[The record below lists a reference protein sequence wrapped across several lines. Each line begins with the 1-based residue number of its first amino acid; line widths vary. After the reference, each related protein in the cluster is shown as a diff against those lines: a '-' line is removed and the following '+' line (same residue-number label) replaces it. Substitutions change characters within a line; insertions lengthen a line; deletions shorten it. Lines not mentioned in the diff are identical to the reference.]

1 MFLELPH
8 VLVRPLI
15 TSVHPGT
22 HLRAMATDA
31 TVGIASFHKEQLTS
45 AFFRKLAPAVRLDTI
60 QPSEPDDADS
70 DDLKKQQVVRL
81 ADGGYVDN
89 TAVAF
94 IIKHLQDNGLGEDFR
109 IVLFMNTTSKSVQ
122 MGSHKIPGDIARL
135 FGGSK
140 LSSESDLANSNLDKF
155 PVTESFSFDTISAH
169 IFEKAAWD
177 NVTEQWATPEDPF
190 RLRHFALQVETVN
203 NLAFGIKAGDKG
215 ELLIFIS
222 EHTEASIVPMGD
234 DDFLKYKDIYTKTRG
249 MMKERQERIDSL
261 RAAMGII
268 APEGSV
274 KVRVALSGG
283 GWHSHTCHSA
293 WFAAMLDAPWA
304 PTLKQVLH
312 NVDVIASN
320 SGGSWFLSMLAFSKA
335 FRESLEVK
343 TSRDQWAMLKPDA
356 DANGF
361 LEQTRMAF
369 GNSFVEGWL
378 PEDKLPVYRILR
390 LALWHLGVWF
400 DWEKVVKS
408 LVYRPY
414 DMKTE
419 LENVSLSGTCQ
430 DWVNGPT
437 CKTLLFATALMTE
450 KVVLCHHGWN
460 KDEQMYDVEVE
471 GQKMFTPVVFARTA
485 PDHIPPHLLTIG
497 KEAALAY
504 TSRSTWSEE
513 PKGKVVVNQ
522 EDKRDGIRSAA
533 ARIKVMDAAAA
544 SSAAAACVAS
554 TEMSEAFFKGEITG
568 SKDGEAFMAAIMAA
582 EMRVESESPD
592 AKRQKI

>member
-1 MFLELPH
+1 
-8 VLVRPLI
+8 
-15 TSVHPGT
+15 
-22 HLRAMATDA
+22 MATDA
-31 TVGIASFHKEQLTS
+31 TVGIASFHKEQFTS
-45 AFFRKLAPAVRLDTI
+45 ALFRKLAPAVRLDTI
-60 QPSEPDDADS
+60 QPSEPDNAHS
-70 DDLKKQQVVRL
+70 DDLEKQQMVRL

-94 IIKHLQDNGLGEDFR
+94 IIKHLQDNGLGANFR

-140 LSSESDLANSNLDKF
+140 LSSESDLAKSNLDKF
-155 PVTESFSFDTISAH
+155 PVIESFSFDTISAH

-222 EHTEASIVPMGD
+222 EHTEASIVPRGD

-312 NVDVIASN
+312 NVDVISSN

-369 GNSFVEGWL
+369 GDPSAEEPIALAV
-378 PEDKLPVYRILR
+378 VRMIR
-390 LALWHLGVWF
+390 LAFWDLGLGS
-400 DWEKVVKS
+400 DLAWEKVVKS

-414 DMKTE
+414 DMRTE
-419 LENVSLSGTCQ
+419 LENVSLAGGPCQ
-430 DWVNGPT
+430 DWVNGPA

-450 KVVLCHHGWN
+450 KVVLCHHGWFGN
-460 KDEQMYDVEVE
+460 TGLFKDEQMYDVEVE

-485 PDHIPPHLLTIG
+485 PDRIPPHLLTIG
-497 KEAALAY
+497 KEAALVY
-504 TSRSTWSEE
+504 TSKGTWSEE

-522 EDKRDGIRSAA
+522 EHKRDGIRSAA
-533 ARIKVMDAAAA
+533 AEIKVMDAAAA
-544 SSAAAACVAS
+544 SSAAAAFVAS
-554 TEMSEAFFKGEITG
+554 TEISEAFFKMITG
-568 SKDGEAFMAAIMAA
+568 SKDGEALMAAIRAA
-582 EMRVESESPD
+582 DLRVASESPD
-592 AKRQKI
+592 AKRQRI